1 MMNWLK
7 EVFKTEKP
15 IIAMCHLQAL
25 PGDSGYDQEKGMEW
39 VIEKAREDLHAL
51 QDGAVSYTHLML
63 HEKKQIAKLAASFV
77 HEGDTILL
85 DSGTTTYYLASELSD
100 IPNLTVITYDLFIG
114 GNLAL
119 HPTSTMIVTGGIRRQ
134 GYNNCLLY
142 TSSGRRSGEQNYRGE
157 EQSAGRYGIWTELH

>member
-1 MMNWLK
+1 
-7 EVFKTEKP
+7 
-15 IIAMCHLQAL
+15 MCIR
-25 PGDSGYDQEKGMEW
+25 DSLDTQGLLVRTHG
-39 VIEKAREDLHAL
+39 
-51 QDGAVSYTHLML
+51 GAVRKNDNTSSFEWQHNEKLTIML